1 MKGRDILIGA
11 LLGALVVIWA
21 TNHHDGKSSASQV
34 KHSVSVQSS
43 SPPHGGRTPAAHP
56 SRHAATTHPAARS
69 SHPAAHTPATHP
81 ASTAHTGSAARV
93 SHTGATPTRS
103 PHPSMSA
110 HATRRAATGA
120 SHPAK
125 SLDVSAGLIAI
136 ASLIAIAA
144 SLSTVTM
151 TMRSLRAAK

>member
-21 TNHHDGKSSASQV
+21 TNHHSPAKTPSAQGK
-34 KHSVSVQSS
+34 HPVSVQSS
-43 SPPHGGRTPAAHP
+43 SPSQGTRSPAVHTSKTAVIKHPPVHPSSHAAVTHPSSPAPKRSSTAPAQSVHSGSPGAHP
-56 SRHAATTHPAARS
+56 ST
-69 SHPAAHTPATHP
+69 
-81 ASTAHTGSAARV
+81 
-93 SHTGATPTRS
+93 
-103 PHPSMSA
+103 SA
-110 HATRRAATGA
+110 HAAGKST
-120 SHPAK
+120 SHG
-125 SLDVSAGLIAI
+125 SGTLDVSAGLIAI